1 MQEFHIGYRSL
12 AEISLE
18 QVSVHIPVYNA
29 RGRSLKAS
37 LLHATTGGRIAN
49 DHGSLTVQ
57 ALNDIS
63 LFIKEGDRV
72 GLIGP
77 NGAGKTTLLKVMAGI
92 YEPIEGKVSISGKV
106 TTLLNANIGVSVE
119 MSGWDNIETRG
130 ILLGL
135 DAEKIELLKRDVAEN
150 SGLGEFLDM
159 PVRTYSAGMRLR
171 LAFCVSTAIYSEI
184 LLLDEGIMA
193 GDAEFLQ
200 LARERFDKMLEDAN
214 IFVLASHAKHV
225 MRRFCNKGIFMKRGK
240 VICFDDIDIALAAY
254 EDSIAQ
260 VT

>member
-135 DAEKIELLKRDVAEN
+135 DSIRRSKPLVVDVGLVVGSAFAPIVDAERGQSLEARDVD
-150 SGLGEFLDM
+150 GLSRGD
-159 PVRTYSAGMRLR
+159 V
-171 LAFCVSTAIYSEI
+171 
-184 LLLDEGIMA
+184 EG
-193 GDAEFLQ
+193 
-200 LARERFDKMLEDAN
+200 R
-214 IFVLASHAKHV
+214 
-225 MRRFCNKGIFMKRGK
+225 
-240 VICFDDIDIALAAY
+240 
-254 EDSIAQ
+254 
-260 VT
+260 